1 MKPLLA
7 IALLLS
13 VAPSDECLKCHTA
26 AATQAHPFA
35 VEYNMAR
42 RFASMKLKPNPPR
55 ELLIDGRV
63 ECASCHVTH
72 AEESTQPSRL
82 RGENVTKLCVACHVL
97 D

>member
-1 MKPLLA
+1 MTMLFA
-7 IALLLS
+7 IALLLN
-13 VAPSDECLKCHTA
+13 VAPSDDCLKCHTA
-26 AATQAHPFA
+26 AATEAHPFA

-42 RFASMKLKPNPPR
+42 RFASVKLKPNPPR

-82 RGENVTKLCVACHVL
+82 RSESVTKLCVACHAL
-97 D
+97 E